1 VLASLCSKSQSKKG
15 GENMPRKSKKS
26 VHESKKS
33 NERKGNRRSQKENE
47 GVMEKIK
54 DIWE

>member
-1 VLASLCSKSQSKKG
+1 MLKSQSKKG